1 MKPNEL
7 KVLDMCLE
15 VGKARGLRRAT
26 KHNDS
31 PTPEQVADLVADSIE
46 SEIMEWFVID
56 RDLLGE
62 E

>member
-7 KVLDMCLE
+7 KVLDMCIE
-15 VGKARGLRRAT
+15 SGAARGLRQAT

-31 PTPEQVADLVADSIE
+31 PTPEQVAEHVADAIE
-46 SEIMEWFVID
+46 SEIMEWFSFD
-56 RDLLGE
+56 AQGE